1 MTLKS
6 NIPALRKAIGPALDT
21 SVGETAGVVKTER
34 DARTPIDTGDLLA
47 SGRIVRHAE
56 AHYEVREG
64 DGLPDARAHFT
75 EYGTASQQAQPHFT
89 PAAEIGRRQMP
100 GIVKAAVR
108 KAIKASRL

>member
-75 EYGTASQQAQPHFT
+75 EYGTSRMEAQPHMT
-89 PAAEIGRRQMP
+89 PAAEAGRRDIGP
-100 GIVKAAVR
+100 RARAAV
-108 KAIKASRL
+108 KQAIRGVRL